1 MKYLLYA
8 RKSSESDD
16 RQVLSID
23 SQRAEMDKLAQRD
36 DFTIDRVFTESMSAK
51 APGRPNFEEML
62 AFLERHKGQY
72 TVLAWKLDRLARNA
86 LDGGKIIWY
95 MDQGIIQEIR
105 TWERTY
111 HNTAEDKFIMSLEF
125 GIAKKYVDNLS
136 SDVRRGNKTKLERG
150 GWPSVA
156 PIGYLNDKATKG
168 IVVNEYMRPFIIR
181 VFDMYISSG
190 KSTKEIA
197 DILYK
202 EGFRTKRGCK
212 YGKSKVYKI
221 LVNPFYYGVM
231 EREGK
236 YYPGNHEPIISK
248 EVFAKVQEILTGR
261 VHKRPQ
267 RHFFR
272 FRGLLQCHVCGCALT
287 ASKKKGHDYY
297 YCTNGKGKCEQHKKY
312 LRAELL
318 DSIIAPIFDRLFI
331 DEEMIE
337 IAYLAKKEKEQP
349 KEDYRETKRKNLHNQ
364 LIAVKQKQS
373 KLLDAFIAS
382 HISEEVYQEKVQL
395 LNQEEIG
402 IKTELKNFD
411 LNNRKG
417 LATLEQVKEIF
428 LGANRAKK
436 EFLESNHEKKHN
448 LVQKVLWNLKI
459 ENENIAEVSLN
470 MPYLAIAQV
479 GKNPTFEQMLG
490 R

>member
-1 MKYLLYA
+1 MKYLIYA
-8 RKSSESDD
+8 RKSSESED

-23 SQRAEMDKLAQRD
+23 SQVAELQKLATRD
-36 DFTIDRVFTESMSAK
+36 DFSIERVFTESMSAK
-51 APGRPNFEEML
+51 APGRPVFEEML
-62 AFLERHKGQY
+62 DFLEASKDEYGII
-72 TVLAWKLDRLARNA
+72 VWKLDRLARNA
-86 LDGGKIIWY
+86 LDGGTISWF
-95 MDQGIIQEIR
+95 MDRGIIKEIR
-105 TWERTY
+105 TWEKTIQ
-111 HNTAEDKFIMSLEF
+111 NIADDKFFMSLDF
-125 GIAKKYVDNLS
+125 GIAKKYVDDLS
-136 SDVRRGNKTKLERG
+136 VNVRRGNRAKLEKG
-150 GWPSVA
+150 DWPSVA

-168 IVVNEYMRPFIIR
+168 IVVNEYMRPFIVR
-181 VFDMYISSG
+181 VFEMYISSG

-197 DILYK
+197 DILYQ

-236 YYPGNHEPIISK
+236 YYTGNHEPIISK
-248 EVFAKVQEILTGR
+248 ELFEKAQEILMGR
-261 VHKRPQ
+261 VHKRPK

-318 DSIIAPIFDRLFI
+318 DSLIAPIFDRLAI

-337 IAYLAKKEKEQP
+337 IAYLAKKEKEQSV
-349 KEDYRETKRKNLHNQ
+349 KNYQETKQENLQ
-364 LIAVKQKQS
+364 KDLVAVKQKQS
-373 KLLDAFIAS
+373 KLLDAFIAA
-382 HISEEVYQEKVQL
+382 HITEEVYQERVKL
-395 LNQEEIG
+395 LNQEEAG
-402 IKTELKNFD
+402 IKTELKNFH
-411 LNNRKG
+411 LKASKG
-417 LATLEQVKEIF
+417 LVTLEQVKSFF
-428 LGANRAKK
+428 LSVNEAKK
-436 EFLESNHEKKHN
+436 EFIDSEPDEKHN

-459 ENENIAEVSLN
+459 ENEYIAEVSLN
-470 MPYLAIAQV
+470 MPYLAMAKV

>member
-1 MKYLLYA
+1 MKYLFYA
-8 RKSSESDD
+8 RKSSESED
-16 RQVLSID
+16 RQALSID
-23 SQRAEMDKLAQRD
+23 SQRAEIEKLAARD
-36 DFTIDRVFTESMSAK
+36 GFTIQEYFNESMSAK
-51 APGRPNFEEML
+51 APGRPVFEEML
-62 AFLERHKGQY
+62 AFLEKNEGEY

-86 LDGGKIIWY
+86 YDGGKIIWF
-95 MDQGIIQEIR
+95 MDRGVIKEIR
-105 TWERTY
+105 TWERTF

-136 SDVRRGNKTKLERG
+136 SDVIRGNRTKLERG

-168 IVVNEYMRPFIIR
+168 IVVNEYMRSFIVR

-197 DILYK
+197 NILYT

-231 EREGK
+231 ERKGK
-236 YYPGNHEPIISK
+236 YYPGSHEPIISK
-248 EVFAKVQEILTGR
+248 TLFDKAQEVLQGR
-261 VHKRPQ
+261 VHKRPK

-272 FRGLLQCHVCGCALT
+272 FRGLLECHICGCALT

-318 DSIIAPIFDRLFI
+318 DSIIAPIFDKLKI

-349 KEDYRETKRKNLHNQ
+349 AREYQETKLKNLQNQ
-364 LIAVKQKQS
+364 LIAIKQKQS

-382 HISEEVYQEKVQL
+382 HITEAVYQERVQA
-395 LNQEEIG
+395 LNQEEVG
-402 IKTELKNFD
+402 IKTEIKNFD
-411 LNNRKG
+411 LKTTKG
-417 LATLEQVKEIF
+417 LVTLEQVKEIF
-428 LGANRAKK
+428 LGANKAKK

-459 ENENIAEVSLN
+459 EDKEIADVSLN
-470 MPYLAIAQV
+470 MPYLAIARV
-479 GKNPTFEQMLG
+479 GQNPTFEQMLG

>member
-1 MKYLLYA
+1 MKYLFYA
-8 RKSSESDD
+8 RKSSESED
-16 RQVLSID
+16 RQALSID
-23 SQRAEMDKLAQRD
+23 SQRAEIEKLASRD
-36 DFTIDRVFTESMSAK
+36 GFTIEEYFTESMSAK
-51 APGRPNFEEML
+51 APGRPVFEEML
-62 AFLERHKGQY
+62 AFLEKHKGDY
-72 TVLAWKLDRLARNA
+72 TVLTWKLDRLARNA

-95 MDQGIIQEIR
+95 MDRGIIKEIR
-105 TWERTY
+105 TWERTF

-136 SDVRRGNKTKLERG
+136 SDVIRGNKTKLERG

-168 IVVNEYMRPFIIR
+168 IVVNEYMRPFIVR
-181 VFDMYISSG
+181 VFEMYISSG

-197 DILYK
+197 NILYT
-202 EGFRTKRGCK
+202 EGFRTQRGCK

-221 LVNPFYYGVM
+221 LTNPFYYGVM

-236 YYPGNHEPIISK
+236 YYPGNHEPIISRTLFDK
-248 EVFAKVQEILTGR
+248 AQEILQGR
-261 VHKRPQ
+261 VHKRPK

-272 FRGLLQCHVCGCALT
+272 FRGLLECHICSCALT

-312 LRAELL
+312 VRAELL
-318 DSIIAPIFDRLFI
+318 DSIIAPIFDKLKL

-337 IAYLAKKEKEQP
+337 IAYLAKKEKEQSVQS
-349 KEDYRETKRKNLHNQ
+349 YQVTKRENLGKQ
-364 LIAVKQKQS
+364 LVAVKQKQS

-382 HISEEVYQEKVQL
+382 HITEEVYQERVKA
-395 LNQEEIG
+395 LNQEEAG
-402 IKTELKNFD
+402 LKTELKHFD
-411 LNNRKG
+411 LKQRKA
-417 LATLEQVKEIF
+417 LVTLEQVKSFF
-428 LGANRAKK
+428 LSLNEAKK
-436 EFLESNHEKKHN
+436 EFIESEAEAKHD

-459 ENENIAEVSLN
+459 EDKEIADVSLN
-470 MPYLAIAQV
+470 MPYLAIASV
-479 GKNPTFEQMLG
+479 GQNPTFEQMLG